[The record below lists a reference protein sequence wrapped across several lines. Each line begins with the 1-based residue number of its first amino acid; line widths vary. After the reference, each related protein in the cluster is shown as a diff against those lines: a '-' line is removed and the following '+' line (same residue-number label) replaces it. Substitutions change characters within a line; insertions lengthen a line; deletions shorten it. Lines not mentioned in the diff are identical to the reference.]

1 MKVLKQTNA
10 EIPLQGMHRANNL
23 LSSVVRT
30 EKIGLLPSD
39 SAKMIHQVLK
49 DFEVIFFFTL
59 GKVEQSHITTTQ
71 LQNTEKH

>member
-1 MKVLKQTNA
+1 
-10 EIPLQGMHRANNL
+10 MHRANNL

-59 GKVEQSHITTTQ
+59 GEVDKVTSQPHSYKTQ
-71 LQNTEKH
+71 KSTN